1 MVRPFRTQ
9 GHFIALTL
17 QDFVYDSTLYE
28 TETETDMETLMEKDE
43 CPIGDVCTTEG
54 LAEMADSKMAWEGDD
69 G

>member
-28 TETETDMETLMEKDE
+28 TETEAEMETLVEKDE
-43 CPIGDVCTTEG
+43 CPVGDVCTSEG
-54 LAEMADSKMAWEGDD
+54 MAEISDNKMTWEGDD
-69 G
+69 D